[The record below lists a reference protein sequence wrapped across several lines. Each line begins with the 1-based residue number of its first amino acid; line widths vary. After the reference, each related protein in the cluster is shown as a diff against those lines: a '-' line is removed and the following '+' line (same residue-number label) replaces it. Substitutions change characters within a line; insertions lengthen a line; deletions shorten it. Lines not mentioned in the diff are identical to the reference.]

1 MTGPAVPPPTNATRG
16 RETATVTATAAAAWS
31 VAATTALVDLMAWTA
46 ARDCPVTG
54 TGIHINATTTTLA
67 TEA

>member
-1 MTGPAVPPPTNATRG
+1 MTG
-16 RETATVTATAAAAWS
+16 TATAAAAWS
-31 VAATTALVDLMAWTA
+31 VAATTARVDLMAWIA
-46 ARDCPVTG
+46 AKDCPVTG